1 MVLREEPSRNGQTHL
16 IHVPP
21 LSSSHHSL
29 DLLGSGG
36 FVPFGFDGILQGAAT
51 CFSAFVGFSHIVN
64 AGNMRILCPIMVWE
78 QNGVPLGTG
87 AGRRAYPVRM

>member
-36 FVPFGFDGILQGAAT
+36 FVPFAFDGILQGAAT
-51 CFSAFVGFSHIVN
+51 CFYAFVGFAGIVN
-64 AGNMRILCPIMVWE
+64 AGNMGIVCPIGVWE
-78 QNGVPLGTG
+78 QNGLPLDNGVV
-87 AGRRAYPVRM
+87 RRLGCF